1 MILSAIV
8 SITSPCSQGKFY
20 NAAPAR
26 NSFSKNCFMYGL
38 ISFLP
43 SRAVYQESS
52 GILVYVRDKCEV
64 SFPFFGIRMLLK
76 SFCCYS
82 THRTQHIRFFVVLYH
97 TYPFSVRYS
106 LIWLAKLRKRL
117 STVSGNILNFSS
129 ISSPVMPFSLQWVSI
144 PHIVLCRQKFVFI
157 IIRLILKFYLSI
169 LAPKKRLEDNFLRTA
184 LNIIKGISSEHP
196 PCRVS
201 PKADSD
207 RYVQNVRKLQSAC
220 KSGGVNRAF

>member
-1 MILSAIV
+1 
-8 SITSPCSQGKFY
+8 
-20 NAAPAR
+20 
-26 NSFSKNCFMYGL
+26 
-38 ISFLP
+38 
-43 SRAVYQESS
+43 
-52 GILVYVRDKCEV
+52 
-64 SFPFFGIRMLLK
+64 MLLK

-82 THRTQHIRFFVVLYH
+82 THRTQHIRFFVVLYQ

-117 STVSGNILNFSS
+117 STVSRNILNFSVHKFLRYAFFFAMGIHTS
-129 ISSPVMPFSLQWVSI
+129 YCALQT
-144 PHIVLCRQKFVFI
+144 KFVFI

-201 PKADSD
+201 PKADLD
-207 RYVQNVRKLQSAC
+207 RYVRNVRKLQSAC